1 MFDKL
6 QLCLCDVYCYF
17 LLIMIC
23 WMDNDVYGY
32 VNNVV
37 YYSYF
42 DIVVNEYLICVGVF
56 DVEYG
61 QMIGLVVEMQCNYFV
76 LFVFL

>member
-1 MFDKL
+1 MEDRK
-6 QLCLCDVYCYF
+6 QGAVGQEAPETRDRYRRF
-17 LLIMIC
+17 LTISTR

-42 DIVVNEYLICVGVF
+42 NTVVYEYLVSSLLFDIYRSCVF
-56 DVEYG
+56 
-61 QMIGLVVEMQCNYFV
+61 
-76 LFVFL
+76 

>member
-1 MFDKL
+1 
-6 QLCLCDVYCYF
+6 
-17 LLIMIC
+17 MIC

-61 QMIGLVVEMQCNYFV
+61 
-76 LFVFL
+76 